1 VFEIGNSLR
10 EARYRQQL
18 ELSEVEQATKI
29 RSRYLQALEEESF
42 EALPAQTYVKGFL
55 RTYADYLGLDGQL
68 YVDEYNSSY
77 GVGEDVPREPV
88 VARRSSVVHQ
98 RHRRL
103 ERRGVLFALG
113 GIGVVCALF
122 IAAFK
127 FSGGN
132 DNPPIPNLGTT
143 TTAPKTAPATKVKRH
158 KPARPAK
165 LRFFVLAANGNC
177 WMDVRNF
184 SSSGPSLYTGTLTLH
199 QFQRFVSGT
208 LYAGRFVA
216 RRLWIN
222 FGNPGNVKAAIN
234 GRPVTIP
241 GGGRPVMVLVT
252 RQGVSVAP
260 QTG

>member
-29 RSRYLQALEEESF
+29 RTRYLQALEEESF

-68 YVDEYNSSY
+68 YVDEYNSRY

-88 VARRSSVVHQ
+88 VARRSSAVHQ

-103 ERRGVLFALG
+103 ERRGVLLALG

-143 TTAPKTAPATKVKRH
+143 TTAPQTAPAKKVKRH
-158 KPARPAK
+158 KAAPPAK
-165 LRFFVLAANGNC
+165 LRFFVVASNGNC

-184 SSSGPSLYTGTLTLH
+184 SSSGRALYTGTLQLH
-199 QFQRFVSGT
+199 QYQ
-208 LYAGRFVA
+208 RFVA

-234 GRPVTIP
+234 GHPVTIP
-241 GGGRPVMVLVT
+241 GGGRSVMVLVT
-252 RQGVSVAP
+252 RQGVSVAQ